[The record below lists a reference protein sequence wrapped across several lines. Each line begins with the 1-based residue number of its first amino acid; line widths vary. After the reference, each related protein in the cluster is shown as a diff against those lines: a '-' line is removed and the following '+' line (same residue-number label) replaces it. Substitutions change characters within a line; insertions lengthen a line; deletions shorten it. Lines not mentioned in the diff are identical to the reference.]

1 MLLKLGTDLKLDPSP
16 IYEFT
21 NVKKGPSPNYQL
33 GGINMIIQIA
43 LILVGFVMLIKGA
56 DILVDG
62 SSAIAKKMRVSE
74 IMIGLTIVSIGTS
87 MPELFVSTASA
98 LNGSSDISIGNV
110 IGSNICNLML
120 ILGISALIHPVKFQ
134 KQTKLIENPMSII
147 LTIIFLVMC
156 NINQDISRI
165 EGIIL
170 LVFFAG
176 FLTYTIIMGKK
187 SKDEAILEISLEDA
201 KKISVVKNVGFIL
214 LGIVGL
220 KIGGDLVVN
229 NAKLIATALNISEKI
244 IGLTIVAIGTSLP
257 ELVTSVTAAIKGDS
271 DIAIGNIVGSNI
283 FNLLFIIGLSAV
295 ITPITYN
302 ISYNFDLIIL
312 FVAMILMLIFPF
324 IKPKDEMSRG
334 KGWIFTVIYII
345 YMMIL
350 ILKK

>member
-1 MLLKLGTDLKLDPSP
+1 
-16 IYEFT
+16 
-21 NVKKGPSPNYQL
+21 
-33 GGINMIIQIA
+33 MIIQIA
-43 LILVGFVMLIKGA
+43 LILVGFIMLIKGA

-87 MPELFVSTASA
+87 MPELFVSTSSA
-98 LNGSSDISIGNV
+98 IQGSSDISIGNV

-120 ILGISALIHPVKFQ
+120 ILGISALINPVKFQ

-147 LTIIFLVMC
+147 LSIIFLVMC
-156 NINQDISRI
+156 NINKDISRL

-170 LVFFAG
+170 LVFFAA
-176 FLTYTIIMGKK
+176 FLAYTIIMGKK
-187 SKDEAILEISLEDA
+187 SKNEAILEISLEDA
-201 KKISVVKNVGFIL
+201 KKISVVKNVLFIL

-220 KIGGDLVVN
+220 KIGGDIVVN

-302 ISYNFDLIIL
+302 ISYNFDMIVL

-324 IKPKDEMSRG
+324 IKPKDEMSRSNG
-334 KGWIFTVIYII
+334 AIFTILYIIYII
-345 YMMIL
+345 IL
-350 ILKK
+350 IFKK